1 MRPPVGKSAYRL
13 LIVTGSTKTTGLRF
27 PTNTHERER
36 ERQMRRFKSE
46 AQMQGFL
53 AVDAAVHNSF
63 RLARHRLKAIHHR
76 LLREQAFATWNTA
89 TGVR

>member
-1 MRPPVGKSAYRL
+1 
-13 LIVTGSTKTTGLRF
+13 
-27 PTNTHERER
+27 
-36 ERQMRRFKSE
+36 MRRFKSE

-53 AVDAAVHNSF
+53 AVDATVHNSF